1 MLGGKK
7 GDREI
12 DLSLSAFSSLRIPT
26 LIKSE
31 SKILLL
37 SQQISTDFCF
47 ASCSVR
53 NTEGH
58 KHVFHSSGE

>member
-7 GDREI
+7 RDREI

-26 LIKSE
+26 LIKPE

-37 SQQISTDFCF
+37 SQQLSTDFRF
-47 ASCSVR
+47 ASCPVL
-53 NTEGH
+53 NTG
-58 KHVFHSSGE
+58 